1 MIRNTAIL
9 ALLISVP
16 MFIFLPQ
23 TDSKVEVKTVQ
34 NVQDKEKTAES
45 AAIVF
50 TEANFQSTIGKG
62 VTVVDFWA
70 TWCGP
75 CLKQGPIIEEL
86 AVEYKGT
93 VKIGKV
99 DVDKN
104 RPIASK
110 YYIQSIPTIIIF
122 KDGEVKE
129 RLVGL
134 RTKTELTDLINRYS
148 KAK

>member
-1 MIRNTAIL
+1 MIRNTAFL

-16 MFIFLPQ
+16 MALSLPHI
-23 TDSKVEVKTVQ
+23 TSKEEVKTEQ
-34 NVQDKEKTAES
+34 NVQTAES

-50 TEANFQSTIGKG
+50 TEANFQSTISKG

>member
-1 MIRNTAIL
+1 MIRNTAFL

-16 MFIFLPQ
+16 MALSLPHI
-23 TDSKVEVKTVQ
+23 TSKEEVKTEQ
-34 NVQDKEKTAES
+34 NVQTAES